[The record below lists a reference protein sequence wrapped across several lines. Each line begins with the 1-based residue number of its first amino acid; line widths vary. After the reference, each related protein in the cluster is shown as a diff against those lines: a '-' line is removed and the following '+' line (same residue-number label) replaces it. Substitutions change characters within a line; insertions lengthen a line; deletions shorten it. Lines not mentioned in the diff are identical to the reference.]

1 MVKDQL
7 KELRTN
13 NNLSITEFAKAIGV
27 SGTSVSLYESGKQN
41 PGSKTI
47 DRICQKFGVDKEW
60 LLGEAEKVATKVT
73 DGVKELEKQSKKKG
87 TKKKETTESV
97 PAPVEEKVEE
107 PKKEEPVAAEPV
119 AEAPKAEAKP
129 EEKPAKKT
137 RAKKEKPVETVKEEK
152 KEEIEEPIKEEKS
165 EMKKEEKKESA
176 KKSAKTEKTVNVSV
190 MIESAM
196 GGQIAL
202 EEIIRRVKEKTGD
215 AKDLTVYVKPEENKA
230 YFTAEKTV
238 GSVDLW

>member
-1 MVKDQL
+1 MIKDQL
-7 KELRTN
+7 KELRTRN
-13 NNLSITEFAKAIGV
+13 NMTIAAFAKAIGV

-41 PGSKTI
+41 PGPKTI

-60 LLGEAEKVATKVT
+60 LLGEADKAKDKVT
-73 DGVKELEKQSKKKG
+73 DAVKEVEKAVSKEASK
-87 TKKKETTESV
+87 SV
-97 PAPVEEKVEE
+97 
-107 PKKEEPVAAEPV
+107 KEEPIVTASVSET
-119 AEAPKAEAKP
+119 PKTELKT
-129 EEKPAKKT
+129 EKESGKKT
-137 RAKKEKPVETVKEEK
+137 RAKKEKPVETTKEEK
-152 KEEIEEPIKEEKS
+152 IEKKNDETIKEENRVEKA
-165 EMKKEEKKESA
+165 ETKKEEKKESV
-176 KKSAKTEKTVNVSV
+176 KKSSKTEKAVNVSV